1 MRGLGHW
8 MTSPA
13 PASQCWNPRCY
24 LPADNV
30 GPYANRAI
38 QRIERVC
45 PQSYLVA
52 NNVALDQGWNRRWSS
67 GVTTI
72 TGIRMPQQ
80 AAPHSGPQG
89 KGKGRQMTNPVPAN
103 QAESGWQV
111 VVGAAGNHTNALYS
125 LVAAGPNF
133 VSVNPWQALSSAASQ
148 MPRAPQG
155 PNQTAMYRPI
165 AGINYGS
172 AACPAKWRNNRVG
185 TMWPWHSPQ
194 EMNH

>member
-1 MRGLGHW
+1 MAH
-8 MTSPA
+8 
-13 PASQCWNPRCY
+13 
-24 LPADNV
+24 
-30 GPYANRAI
+30 
-38 QRIERVC
+38 
-45 PQSYLVA
+45 
-52 NNVALDQGWNRRWSS
+52 DQGWNRRWSS

-111 VVGAAGNHTNALYS
+111 VVGAAGNHTNVPYS
-125 LVAAGPNF
+125 LAAARPNF

-172 AACPAKWRNNRVG
+172 AARPAEWSNNRAATIGVFRPSQ
-185 TMWPWHSPQ
+185 TPQ
-194 EMNH
+194 EARDEPLRRTTASGIRSDPSPSWG